1 MRQSVHHPLR
11 VVLAVSIL
19 FAFAFNGCETKA
31 PAPPPVVEKTMPK
44 EAAKA
49 SEAAQPVP
57 VTVAKPAP
65 VSFYNPAG
73 KRDPFVTFLK
83 VREKD
88 TGPAISSLPPLQRY
102 ELGEFRLVGI
112 IWGLKAPRALVE
124 DSGGKGYAVT
134 IGTKIGRS
142 GGVVTRI
149 TEKEIVV
156 REEFRDYTGSKVKRD
171 TSLKLQDVGGK

>member
-1 MRQSVHHPLR
+1 MRQAVHHPLR
-11 VVLAVSIL
+11 IVLAVSIL
-19 FAFAFNGCETKA
+19 VALAFGGCEKEKPA
-31 PAPPPVVEKTMPK
+31 PAPVVKKTMPK

-49 SEAAQPVP
+49 AEAAQPAA
-57 VTVAKPAP
+57 VTVAKPPP

-83 VREKD
+83 VREKE
-88 TGPAISSLPPLQRY
+88 TGPALGSLPPLQSY
-102 ELGEFRLVGI
+102 DLGEFRLVGI

-149 TEKEIVV
+149 TEKEIIV